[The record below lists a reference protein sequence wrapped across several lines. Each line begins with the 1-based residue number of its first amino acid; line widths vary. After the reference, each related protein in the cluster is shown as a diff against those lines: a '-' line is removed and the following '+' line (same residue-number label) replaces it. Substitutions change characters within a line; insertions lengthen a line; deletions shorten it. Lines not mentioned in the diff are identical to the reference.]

1 MKILHGEPGLTTLS
15 KKSPMLREV
24 LVGLRVL
31 SLGLADRAVE
41 ILLEG
46 LGEGFLEGRLDGLLE
61 ALLEGLLGSLIE
73 ELEGLN
79 IYRKPFRLFK
89 ANNCSNRSC
98 FLNLNF

>member
-24 LVGLRVL
+24 LVGLEVL
-31 SLGLADRAVE
+31 SLSLADRAVE

-79 IYRKPFRLFK
+79 I
-89 ANNCSNRSC
+89 
-98 FLNLNF
+98 